1 MVEQDEEWDDGI
13 EVCRPCYSDNPPPD
27 RVASIQLWVHHS
39 ACISAQRMLDR
50 NVDLLHNDGGC
61 GAKEGI
67 DYDSFFDDDD
77 PLYANPMPSLVD
89 VAGFSMGH

>member
-1 MVEQDEEWDDGI
+1 MQTSCTTT
-13 EVCRPCYSDNPPPD
+13 EV
-27 RVASIQLWVHHS
+27 V
-39 ACISAQRMLDR
+39 
-50 NVDLLHNDGGC
+50 

-89 VAGFSMGH
+89 VAGFSMGHGGLAPPTVS